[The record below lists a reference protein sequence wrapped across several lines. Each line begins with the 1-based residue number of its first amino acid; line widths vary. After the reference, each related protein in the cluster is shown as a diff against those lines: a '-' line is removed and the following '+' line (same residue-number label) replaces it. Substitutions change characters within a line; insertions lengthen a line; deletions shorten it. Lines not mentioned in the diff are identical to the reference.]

1 MEGFLFQAKDYP
13 IELCYRPPHGF
24 VQVREALPSGASKT
38 PLWPGT
44 NPVLNIRTSNAV
56 RTERLNGDFGPRSM
70 SRLHSMVG
78 NIAWQR
84 WIGRGH
90 FCDFCISLPDR
101 DDDGTHGFRRFDA
114 ASEAFLRWL
123 DLGCVASDS
132 ISTDGTER
140 KPLT

>member
-84 WIGRGH
+84 WIGRGTSVTSVSRSRTAMMTEH
-90 FCDFCISLPDR
+90 TDFGVLMPLQKPSYAGWTWAVSL
-101 DDDGTHGFRRFDA
+101 
-114 ASEAFLRWL
+114 
-123 DLGCVASDS
+123 
-132 ISTDGTER
+132 
-140 KPLT
+140 LTLYQRTVQSGNL